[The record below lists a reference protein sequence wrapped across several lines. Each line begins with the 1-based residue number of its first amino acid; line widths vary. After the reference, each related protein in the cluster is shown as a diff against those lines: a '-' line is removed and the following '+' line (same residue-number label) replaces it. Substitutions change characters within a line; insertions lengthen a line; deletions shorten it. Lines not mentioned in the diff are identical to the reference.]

1 MLIDISRL
9 DQRRSQPEARRGI
22 CLVYDLIP
30 KFFFFFKKKKKEYCL
45 LETILRIHLSLSH
58 ERFTLLI

>member
-22 CLVYDLIP
+22 CLVYDLP
-30 KFFFFFKKKKKEYCL
+30 RNSFFFKKKKKEYCL
-45 LETILRIHLSLSH
+45 LET
-58 ERFTLLI
+58 